1 MRLVGAEDGV
11 AAEGVRRIANLWR
24 GLQEGSVKRECL
36 LGLTGEEE
44 VSGEGRSP
52 VRPWRRV
59 GGEMTFGHPLFNV
72 ERQEIVAGEDRRQ
85 VVAIHTGNW
94 VNVIPLRHDGKVVLI
109 RQWRFGI
116 AAPTL
121 EIAGGVVDPGETPFE
136 AAQREMLEETGY
148 RGARWT
154 PLGAVHPNPA
164 FMSNECSM
172 FLAEGLEWV
181 ESPRGDGDEEI
192 EVESAPLASIPALIR
207 DGRITHSLVIV
218 AFHLLSLCQPQPT
231 PGDVP

>member
-1 MRLVGAEDGV
+1 MR
-11 AAEGVRRIANLWR
+11 WR
-24 GLQEGSVKRECL
+24 GNDSRETMSDEGN
-36 LGLTGEEE
+36 
-44 VSGEGRSP
+44 SP

-59 GGEMTFGHPLFNV
+59 AGQIAFEHALFDV
-72 ERQEIVAGEDRRQ
+72 ERQEIAAGGDRRE

-94 VNVIPLRHDGKVVLI
+94 VNVIPMRDDGQVVLI

-121 EIAGGVVDPGETPFE
+121 EIPGGVVDPGETALE

-148 RGARWT
+148 RAASWT
-154 PLGAVHPNPA
+154 PLGTVHPNPA

-172 FLAEGLEWV
+172 FLAEGLEWI

-192 EVESAPLASIPALIR
+192 EVDSAPLASIPDLIR
-207 DGRITHSLVIV
+207 DGRISHSLVIV
-218 AFHLLSLCQPQPT
+218 AFHLLSLQGEEP
-231 PGDVP
+231 

>member
-1 MRLVGAEDGV
+1 M
-11 AAEGVRRIANLWR
+11 
-24 GLQEGSVKRECL
+24 
-36 LGLTGEEE
+36 TGGKT
-44 VSGEGRSP
+44 VSGEGTSP

-59 GGEMTFGHPLFNV
+59 AGEMAFEHPLFDV
-72 ERQEIVAGEDRRQ
+72 ERQEIAAGEDRRQ

-94 VNVIPLRHDGKVVLI
+94 VNVIPMRDDGRVVLI

-121 EIAGGVVDPGETPFE
+121 EIPGGVVDPGETALE
-136 AAQREMLEETGY
+136 AAKREMLEETGY
-148 RGARWT
+148 RAAQWT
-154 PLGAVHPNPA
+154 PLGTVHPNPA

-172 FLAEGLEWV
+172 FLAEGLEWI

-192 EVESAPLASIPALIR
+192 EVDPAPLASIPALIR

-218 AFHLLSLCQPQPT
+218 AFHLLALQGEEP
-231 PGDVP
+231 

>member
-1 MRLVGAEDGV
+1 MTG
-11 AAEGVRRIANLWR
+11 
-24 GLQEGSVKRECL
+24 QE
-36 LGLTGEEE
+36 T
-44 VSGEGRSP
+44 VSGDGGSP

-59 GGEMTFGHPLFNV
+59 AGEMAFEHPLFNV
-72 ERQEIVAGEDRRQ
+72 ECQEIAAGEDRRD

-94 VNVIPLRHDGKVVLI
+94 VNVIPMRDDGHVVLI

-121 EIAGGVVDPGETPFE
+121 EIPGGVVDPGESPHE
-136 AAQREMLEETGY
+136 AARRELLEETGY
-148 RGARWT
+148 RAARWT

-181 ESPRGDGDEEI
+181 EPPRGDGDEEI
-192 EVESAPLASIPALIR
+192 EVDSAPLASIPDLIR
-207 DGRITHSLVIV
+207 EGRISHSLVIV
-218 AFHLLSLCQPQPT
+218 AFHLLSLRGGET
-231 PGDVP
+231 

>member
-1 MRLVGAEDGV
+1 MP
-11 AAEGVRRIANLWR
+11 EGP
-24 GLQEGSVKRECL
+24 K
-36 LGLTGEEE
+36 
-44 VSGEGRSP
+44 VSGDGGPP

-59 GGEMTFGHPLFNV
+59 AGEMAFEHPLFNV
-72 ERQEIVAGEDRRQ
+72 ECQEIAAGEDRRE

-94 VNVIPLRHDGKVVLI
+94 VNVIPLLRDDQVVLI

-121 EIAGGVVDPGETPFE
+121 EIPGGVVDPGETALE
-136 AAQREMLEETGY
+136 AARRELLEETGY
-148 RGARWT
+148 RGTRWT

-181 ESPRGDGDEEI
+181 ETPRGDGEEEI
-192 EVESAPLASIPALIR
+192 EVESASLASIPALIR

-218 AFHLLSLCQPQPT
+218 AFHLLSLR
-231 PGDVP
+231 GGEH

>member
-1 MRLVGAEDGV
+1 MP
-11 AAEGVRRIANLWR
+11 EG
-24 GLQEGSVKRECL
+24 QK
-36 LGLTGEEE
+36 
-44 VSGEGRSP
+44 VSGEGGPP

-59 GGEMTFGHPLFNV
+59 AGEMAFEHPLFNV
-72 ERQEIVAGEDRRQ
+72 ECQEIAAGEDRRE

-94 VNVIPLRHDGKVVLI
+94 VNVIPLLRDDQVVLI

-121 EIAGGVVDPGETPFE
+121 EIPGGVVDPGETALE
-136 AAQREMLEETGY
+136 AARRELLEETGY
-148 RGARWT
+148 RGTRWT
-154 PLGAVHPNPA
+154 PLGTVHPNPA

-181 ESPRGDGDEEI
+181 ETPRGDGEEEI
-192 EVESAPLASIPALIR
+192 EVESASLASIPALIR

-218 AFHLLSLCQPQPT
+218 AFHLLSLR
-231 PGDVP
+231 GGEH

>member
-1 MRLVGAEDGV
+1 MTGQETGSGD
-11 AAEGVRRIANLWR
+11 R
-24 GLQEGSVKRECL
+24 G
-36 LGLTGEEE
+36 
-44 VSGEGRSP
+44 SP

-59 GGEMTFGHPLFNV
+59 AGEMAFEHPLFKV
-72 ERQEIVAGEDRRQ
+72 ECQEIAAGEDRRD

-94 VNVIPLRHDGKVVLI
+94 VNVIPIRDDGQVVLI

-121 EIAGGVVDPGETPFE
+121 EIPGGVVDPGESPHE
-136 AAQREMLEETGY
+136 AAQRELLEETGY
-148 RGARWT
+148 RAARWT

-181 ESPRGDGDEEI
+181 ETPRGDGDEEI
-192 EVESAPLASIPALIR
+192 DVDSAPLASIPDLIR
-207 DGRITHSLVIV
+207 DGRISHSLVIV
-218 AFHLLSLCQPQPT
+218 AFHLLSLR
-231 PGDVP
+231 GGES

>member
-1 MRLVGAEDGV
+1 M
-11 AAEGVRRIANLWR
+11 
-24 GLQEGSVKRECL
+24 S
-36 LGLTGEEE
+36 GEET
-44 VSGEGRSP
+44 

-59 GGEMTFGHPLFNV
+59 AGEMTFEHPLFNV
-72 ERQEIVAGEDRRQ
+72 ERQEIAAGEDRRE

-94 VNVIPLRHDGKVVLI
+94 VNVVPMRDDGHVVLI

-121 EIAGGVVDPGETPFE
+121 EIPGGVVDPGETALE
-136 AAQREMLEETGY
+136 AARRELLEETGY
-148 RGARWT
+148 RGTRWT
-154 PLGAVHPNPA
+154 PLGTVHPNPA

-181 ESPRGDGDEEI
+181 ETPRGDGEEEI
-192 EVESAPLASIPALIR
+192 EVESASLASIPALIR

-218 AFHLLSLCQPQPT
+218 AFHLLSLR
-231 PGDVP
+231 GGEH